1 MDLPG
6 ALVRPS
12 NAPCQQLGFRHVD
25 QVYNF
30 TVMPPDP
37 AEVERRAR
45 AVRRVLDIARHTPNS
60 VIGLAPEGRVIDTGA
75 LGQPPPGVA
84 DFCCAGD
91 RNAGAAHFRRSQRS
105 LGVTL
110 GQTTPADPVRYTFR
124 LCLPGDLGLGR
135 RAVLAGAGLC
145 RLAALLQPAH
155 GPLQGL
161 MPDKVPPEQLGI
173 GSGIKNLI
181 DMLGLVLSSLFWGR
195 LLDAAAGRG
204 SHRYPDRVREKPVL
218 RHRKSVASPEQIP
231 KPTSTIPAQS
241 SLPIAASRPT
251 PG

>member
-1 MDLPG
+1 LGWRLRGGLSILARSGNHHLGLLTFVVLVIAMLVQPISG
-6 ALVRPS
+6 ALSDRWVSRWGKRRPLILFGTIFDFVFL
-12 NAPCQQLGFRHVD
+12 AILGWVGGLSWLALG
-25 QVYNF
+25 Y
-30 TVMPPDP
+30 
-37 AEVERRAR
+37 
-45 AVRRVLDIARHTPNS
+45 
-60 VIGLAPEGRVIDTGA
+60 IGLQ
-75 LGQPPPGVA
+75 LSS
-84 DFCCAGD
+84 
-91 RNAGAAHFRRSQRS
+91 N
-105 LGVTL
+105 
-110 GQTTPADPVRYTFR
+110 
-124 LCLPGDLGLGR
+124 
-135 RAVLAGAGLC
+135 LA
-145 RLAALLQPAH
+145 R